1 MFNALFTKTDEYAR
15 LAQALGGPGACAL
28 FGIPGSGRAMV
39 YAALAK
45 ALDKPLCIVT
55 PGEAEATRFAGDLNA
70 LGVAAAVFPARDYV
84 LRPIEG
90 TGREYEYRR
99 LAVLGDLVG
108 GRLQAV
114 CVPDEGLTQYTT
126 PRADFCANTRSLRP
140 GDTLPRAELTA
151 LLYGAGYTRRDQVDG
166 PGQFSIRGDIADIY
180 APDMKQPARM
190 EFWGDEIDTMHTFDL
205 ATQRRDEP
213 IEKIYVSPAR
223 EILFGQPADAAEKI
237 RSYIKK
243 ARGRRRTALET
254 CTAADLAQLDG
265 GAMPVNMDKY
275 LTLRYP
281 EPATILDYFDDPL
294 LILEEPASLREAERA
309 TAFRRGEELSALL
322 EDGVL
327 AAGLDKLYAES
338 GWLWAQCA
346 AHRTLCAENFAR
358 SMPDVPLKTIVN
370 APAHTLPAWGGEV
383 AALLED
389 IQPLCSG
396 GTAVTVMAGTPRAA
410 AGLAADLRTK
420 GLNVTTDAAAEPS
433 AGLVQILPGQLSAGC
448 SLPFAK
454 YAVFTARAFGV
465 SGAQKK
471 KKRNK
476 DALNSLSEISVG
488 DLVVHQNHGIGRYA
502 GIQRMAVQGV
512 TKDYLRIEYDKKD
525 VLYVPVTQ
533 LDLLSRYTAPG
544 DSDNVKLSRLGG
556 SDWAKTRKKVKAAT
570 EQMAKEL
577 IELYARR
584 KQAHGYA
591 FPADDIP
598 PVLPTFLSFRF
609 MVACAGLFVLLAIA
623 AWWWR
628 KDLEN
633 HPLLMKALI
642 YVIPL
647 PYLGI
652 MAGWAVAE
660 IGRQPWIVYGLMR
673 TSDAVSPVPTS
684 SVGLSLAAF
693 IVIYTFLGILDIYL
707 LRKYAKKGPEAAPE
721 AQA

>member
-275 LTLRYP
+275 LMLRYP

-383 AALLED
+383 SALLED

-396 GTAVTVMAGTPRAA
+396 GTAVTVMSDVPDGQQLHVRR
-410 AGLAADLRTK
+410 AADLPRVVCRDDALRK
-420 GLNVTTDAAAEPS
+420 AQPLRLGQALLQMADRPDLAREAHLPHRGHRLGDGFVEIARGDGHDRREIRRRLVERQAADDVEVRVALADLQPAALFEHRQQHRRAVIVEAVAAAQ
-433 AGLVQILPGQLSAGC
+433 GL
-448 SLPFAK
+448 
-454 YAVFTARAFGV
+454 
-465 SGAQKK
+465 
-471 KKRNK
+471 
-476 DALNSLSEISVG
+476 
-488 DLVVHQNHGIGRYA
+488 
-502 GIQRMAVQGV
+502 
-512 TKDYLRIEYDKKD
+512 
-525 VLYVPVTQ
+525 
-533 LDLLSRYTAPG
+533 
-544 DSDNVKLSRLGG
+544 
-556 SDWAKTRKKVKAAT
+556 
-570 EQMAKEL
+570 
-577 IELYARR
+577 
-584 KQAHGYA
+584 
-591 FPADDIP
+591 
-598 PVLPTFLSFRF
+598 
-609 MVACAGLFVLLAIA
+609 
-623 AWWWR
+623 
-628 KDLEN
+628 
-633 HPLLMKALI
+633 
-642 YVIPL
+642 
-647 PYLGI
+647 
-652 MAGWAVAE
+652 
-660 IGRQPWIVYGLMR
+660 
-673 TSDAVSPVPTS
+673 
-684 SVGLSLAAF
+684 
-693 IVIYTFLGILDIYL
+693 
-707 LRKYAKKGPEAAPE
+707 
-721 AQA
+721 

>member
-1 MFNALFTKTDEYAR
+1 MFNALFTKTDEYAK

-126 PRADFCANTRSLRP
+126 PRTDFCANTRSLRP

-223 EILFGQPADAAEKI
+223 EILFGQPADAAENI

-322 EDGVL
+322 VL
-327 AAGLDKLYAES
+327 SHNIAFSCVFFSCGQLRVFACSYLFQCRRNGNGILLAVLYA
-338 GWLWAQCA
+338 L
-346 AHRTLCAENFAR
+346 
-358 SMPDVPLKTIVN
+358 N
-370 APAHTLPAWGGEV
+370 AS
-383 AALLED
+383 D
-389 IQPLCSG
+389 
-396 GTAVTVMAGTPRAA
+396 
-410 AGLAADLRTK
+410 
-420 GLNVTTDAAAEPS
+420 
-433 AGLVQILPGQLSAGC
+433 
-448 SLPFAK
+448 
-454 YAVFTARAFGV
+454 
-465 SGAQKK
+465 
-471 KKRNK
+471 
-476 DALNSLSEISVG
+476 
-488 DLVVHQNHGIGRYA
+488 GIGMALTYA
-502 GIQRMAVQGV
+502 SAPEGVILAVGQNAVANQSLQAEHTGIPANGNESNMTAFLCGSVYICEMLRNFCVGIKAVHDVEIFCIFRALYRQICRTAATENHNINV
-512 TKDYLRIEYDKKD
+512 VFFADC
-525 VLYVPVTQ
+525 VLYVIY
-533 LDLLSRYTAPG
+533 RYIGA
-544 DSDNVKLSRLGG
+544 LCFQCFGG
-556 SDWAKTRKKVKAAT
+556 SSGEESRKLHV
-570 EQMAKEL
+570 
-577 IELYARR
+577 
-584 KQAHGYA
+584 G
-591 FPADDIP
+591 
-598 PVLPTFLSFRF
+598 VLSDCKL
-609 MVACAGLFVLLAIA
+609 
-623 AWWWR
+623 
-628 KDLEN
+628 
-633 HPLLMKALI
+633 HAL
-642 YVIPL
+642 P
-647 PYLGI
+647 
-652 MAGWAVAE
+652 
-660 IGRQPWIVYGLMR
+660 
-673 TSDAVSPVPTS
+673 
-684 SVGLSLAAF
+684 
-693 IVIYTFLGILDIYL
+693 
-707 LRKYAKKGPEAAPE
+707 
-721 AQA
+721 

>member
-39 YAALAK
+39 YATLAK

-309 TAFRRGEELSALL
+309 TAFRRDEELSALL

-327 AAGLDKLYAES
+327 AAGLDKLYAEN

-471 KKRNK
+471 KKRRK
-476 DALNSLSEISVG
+476 G
-488 DLVVHQNHGIGRYA
+488 
-502 GIQRMAVQGV
+502 
-512 TKDYLRIEYDKKD
+512 KK
-525 VLYVPVTQ
+525 
-533 LDLLSRYTAPG
+533 
-544 DSDNVKLSRLGG
+544 KRL
-556 SDWAKTRKKVKAAT
+556 
-570 EQMAKEL
+570 
-577 IELYARR
+577 
-584 KQAHGYA
+584 
-591 FPADDIP
+591 
-598 PVLPTFLSFRF
+598 
-609 MVACAGLFVLLAIA
+609 
-623 AWWWR
+623 
-628 KDLEN
+628 
-633 HPLLMKALI
+633 
-642 YVIPL
+642 
-647 PYLGI
+647 
-652 MAGWAVAE
+652 
-660 IGRQPWIVYGLMR
+660 
-673 TSDAVSPVPTS
+673 TS
-684 SVGLSLAAF
+684 
-693 IVIYTFLGILDIYL
+693 
-707 LRKYAKKGPEAAPE
+707 
-721 AQA
+721 

>member
-15 LAQALGGPGACAL
+15 LAQALGDPGACAL

-265 GAMPVNMDKY
+265 GVMPVNMDKY
-275 LTLRYP
+275 LTLHYP

-309 TAFRRGEELSALL
+309 TAFRRGEELSAAYGYGKQTVTFMMK
-322 EDGVL
+322 EKEEKPEPGPEEPSISVPTT
-327 AAGLDKLYAES
+327 APRIEKKTNYS
-338 GWLWAQCA
+338 GN
-346 AHRTLCAENFAR
+346 TYYE
-358 SMPDVPLKTIVN
+358 LKFDEADRAWVSKVSGIVR
-370 APAHTLPAWGGEV
+370 
-383 AALLED
+383 D
-389 IQPLCSG
+389 S
-396 GTAVTVMAGTPRAA
+396 
-410 AGLAADLRTK
+410 
-420 GLNVTTDAAAEPS
+420 NVTYS
-433 AGLVQILPGQLSAGC
+433 QKG
-448 SLPFAK
+448 SLDDIK
-454 YAVFTARAFGV
+454 FGNTYYLDE
-465 SGAQKK
+465 K
-471 KKRNK
+471 
-476 DALNSLSEISVG
+476 
-488 DLVVHQNHGIGRYA
+488 A
-502 GIQRMAVQGV
+502 GIVAISFPSELWE
-512 TKDYLRIEYDKKD
+512 T
-525 VLYVPVTQ
+525 T
-533 LDLLSRYTAPG
+533 YTVVISSAQSVALTLEVNIPG
-544 DSDNVKLSRLGG
+544 FSGSPSVAIKTADS
-556 SDWAKTRKKVKAAT
+556 
-570 EQMAKEL
+570 
-577 IELYARR
+577 
-584 KQAHGYA
+584 
-591 FPADDIP
+591 
-598 PVLPTFLSFRF
+598 
-609 MVACAGLFVLLAIA
+609 
-623 AWWWR
+623 
-628 KDLEN
+628 
-633 HPLLMKALI
+633 
-642 YVIPL
+642 
-647 PYLGI
+647 
-652 MAGWAVAE
+652 
-660 IGRQPWIVYGLMR
+660 
-673 TSDAVSPVPTS
+673 
-684 SVGLSLAAF
+684 
-693 IVIYTFLGILDIYL
+693 
-707 LRKYAKKGPEAAPE
+707 
-721 AQA
+721 